1 MKTKRQIFRNR
12 KQKTEFK
19 KQLLNSKKLNKMK
32 TTVKT
37 IAAGLIL
44 TASVFGVNA
53 KENLLN
59 RNVADYKLKL
69 ESWMMEVDNFN
80 SEKAEVA
87 TSKFLNVSEYELEL
101 ESWMSDVDKFNSER
115 AMYAANNF
123 LNVADHKLN
132 LESWM
137 FDIDNFNSEK
147 SETSVGTVVDIA
159 VSNSD
164 FSILVEAVTKA
175 GLAGALSAE
184 GPFTVFAPTNDAFKA
199 LFKQLGVSGVK
210 DLTAEQLTP
219 ILTYHVVAGKVMSTD
234 LSNTSVAT
242 LNGQKIKI
250 DLSNGVKINESNVT
264 TADISGINGVVHVI
278 DRVLLPK

>member
-1 MKTKRQIFRNR
+1 
-12 KQKTEFK
+12 
-19 KQLLNSKKLNKMK
+19 MK

-44 TASVFGVNA
+44 TASVFVVNA
-53 KENLLN
+53 
-59 RNVADYKLKL
+59 
-69 ESWMMEVDNFN
+69 
-80 SEKAEVA
+80 
-87 TSKFLNVSEYELEL
+87 
-101 ESWMSDVDKFNSER
+101 
-115 AMYAANNF
+115 
-123 LNVADHKLN
+123 
-132 LESWM
+132 
-137 FDIDNFNSEK
+137 
-147 SETSVGTVVDIA
+147 SETSSNSFKMAEVIEAELIVENWMVESFKSPKVETAAGTVVDIA
-159 VSNSD
+159 VANPD

-199 LFKQLGVSGVK
+199 LFKQLGVSGIK

-250 DLSNGVKINESNVT
+250 DISNGVKINDSKVAK
-264 TADISGINGVVHVI
+264 ADISGTNGVVHVI
-278 DRVLLPK
+278 DRVLIPN